1 MSESTSMDELRHLAV
16 EVARENGEM
25 EDELLELKEAVTVR
39 RLLDALYHLG
49 RRSGSA
55 EALME

>member
-1 MSESTSMDELRHLAV
+1 MSDSTSLDELRRVAV

-25 EDELLELKEAVTVR
+25 EDDFLGLKDAVTTR
-39 RLLDALYHLG
+39 ALLDALYHLG